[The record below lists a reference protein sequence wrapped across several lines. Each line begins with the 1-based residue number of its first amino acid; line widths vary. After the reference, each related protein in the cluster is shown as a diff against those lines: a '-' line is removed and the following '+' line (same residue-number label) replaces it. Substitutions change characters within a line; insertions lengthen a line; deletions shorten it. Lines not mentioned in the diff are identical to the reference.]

1 MYGRMYCS
9 KSLLKIR
16 KPLIITNPATD
27 MTGGGNFGQKL
38 LAVMF

>member
-16 KPLIITNPATD
+16 KLLIITNPITD
-27 MTGGGNFGQKL
+27 TMGGGNSGRKL

>member
-1 MYGRMYCS
+1 MYCS

-16 KPLIITNPATD
+16 KPLIITNPATG